1 MANNFPKWPH
11 TRGKRQLG
19 LDIAFDPGLRLEIP
33 ADCPT
38 IEPSAQDLATGLLRQ
53 WAMGGEPFQRWAAM
67 LLAITSI
74 DLRSLE
80 EQAEGDEILE
90 ALWDAAGGEVVSE
103 STLALARR
111 LAA

>member
-1 MANNFPKWPH
+1 
-11 TRGKRQLG
+11 
-19 LDIAFDPGLRLEIP
+19 
-33 ADCPT
+33 
-38 IEPSAQDLATGLLRQ
+38 
-53 WAMGGEPFQRWAAM
+53 M